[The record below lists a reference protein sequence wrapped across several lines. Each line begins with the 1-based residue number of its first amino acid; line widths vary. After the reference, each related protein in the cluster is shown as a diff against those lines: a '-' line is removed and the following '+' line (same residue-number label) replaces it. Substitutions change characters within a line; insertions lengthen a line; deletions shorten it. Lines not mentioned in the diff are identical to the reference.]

1 MNGKKKMA
9 EEELIDLIVT
19 ERINMILSR
28 EAKKEEISA
37 LEEGEQV
44 IHELEEEVREK
55 VERYLNLIIMQ
66 GAEDEMKLY
75 RAGIEDGIRIMKR
88 IWFLKN

>member
-1 MNGKKKMA
+1 MNGNKKMV

-28 EAKKEEISA
+28 EVKKEEIST

-44 IHELEEEVREK
+44 IHELGEEVREK

-88 IWFLKN
+88 ICFLKD